1 VAFVGI
7 SFITD
12 CSPKINKEYILNTL
26 KFLKHL
32 TAVGLLVAFFLPLS
46 QCTTP
51 EQNISER
58 SPTQS
63 AQATKSANVAQS
75 DGIIYAARAD
85 KDDTLLTLTNGF
97 AFFWPVLFTLLAF
110 LRPEVEQSLPIR
122 LSEILLCLGSAFI
135 LLRLTSFGT
144 LLAGGYL
151 AWCAL
156 GAYFSI
162 TLFNFIARI
171 RRTWQIVA

>member
-1 VAFVGI
+1 L
-7 SFITD
+7 
-12 CSPKINKEYILNTL
+12 KTL
-26 KFLKHL
+26 KFLKRL
-32 TAVGLLVAFFLPLS
+32 AAVGLLIAFFLPLS
-46 QCTTP
+46 QCSTP
-51 EQNISER
+51 EQNISEKP
-58 SPTQS
+58 STQS
-63 AQATKSANVAQS
+63 AQAAKVAQS
-75 DGIIYAARAD
+75 NGITYAARTD
-85 KDDTLLTLTNGF
+85 KDDILLTLINGF

-110 LRPEVEQSLPIR
+110 LRPEVEQSLSIR

-156 GAYFSI
+156 GVYFAI

-171 RRTWQIVA
+171 RRTWHVPA